1 MAKVTRYVKENATGG
16 WDVVKA
22 GHRRATAHGA
32 TKAGAISR
40 ATAMTRRDGGG
51 EVVVLNQAGKMVAS
65 KQVTTSSAARHRAS
79 AS

>member
-1 MAKVTRYVKENATGG
+1 MAKVTRYVKENAAGG

-40 ATAMTRRDGGG
+40 ATAMTKRDGGG
-51 EVVVLNQAGKMVAS
+51 SVVVLNQAGKMVAS
-65 KQVTTSSAARHRAS
+65 KDVPVPRAPRS
-79 AS
+79 

>member
-1 MAKVTRYVKENATGG
+1 MTKITRYVQANRDGG

-40 ATAMTRRDGGG
+40 AAALTRRDGGG
-51 EVVVLNQAGKMVAS
+51 QIVVLNEAGKVVS
-65 KQVTTSSAARHRAS
+65 TTSVKSTTPK
-79 AS
+79 